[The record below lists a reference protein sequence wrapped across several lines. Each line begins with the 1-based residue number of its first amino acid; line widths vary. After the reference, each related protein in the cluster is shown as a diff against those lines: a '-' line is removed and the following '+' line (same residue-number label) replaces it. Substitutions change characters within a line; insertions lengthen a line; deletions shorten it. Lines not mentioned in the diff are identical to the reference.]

1 MEILVAGI
9 AGYVGRDFDVC
20 AGDGVLSLALP
31 VVELGKGLFAAVPT
45 FLLLAKEGRFGMD
58 LEVQL
63 MTEAQE
69 LLSSEV

>member
-1 MEILVAGI
+1 MLN
-9 AGYVGRDFDVC
+9 
-20 AGDGVLSLALP
+20 LAVP
-31 VVELGKGLFAAVPT
+31 VVELGKGLFAAVLT
-45 FLLLAKEGRFGMD
+45 FLLPAKEGRFGMD